1 MSVTYGFYNSL
12 NHDRR
17 YDAIQMSSIFDG
29 IIRDGIFM
37 SIGTRFQVLADSEM
51 MVTVGTGRAWFDH
64 TWTLNDSLLPISI
77 PQSEVILNRI
87 DAIVIEVNAEP
98 AVRANSI
105 KVVKGTPSS
114 KPARPTLT
122 NTATV
127 HQYPLAYISVGAGV
141 TSIRQADITS
151 MIGQGST
158 PYVTGI
164 LETINIESMVRQ
176 WEDQWQKFFE
186 DQTDDMQDAN
196 EHWKYEWESW
206 YKTYRGDMEQ
216 TGQDWKKQWEEWYKQ
231 FTESGT
237 ENFDQW
243 RDETNA
249 TFEEWFRRIQ
259 ELVEGDEKTDLPAE
273 VEKLEERL
281 KLLETF
287 TDEVYNNHALWY
299 KLYDNQVTV
308 HHDYILDSA
317 GDQITDYID
326 RQVETANI
334 TIEPLEDS
342 EPILDSDG
350 RVIDGRLIFEFK

>member
-87 DAIVIEVNAEP
+87 DAVVLEVNAEP
-98 AVRANSI
+98 SVRANSI

-114 KPARPTLT
+114 APARPTLT

-127 HQYPLAYISVGAGV
+127 HQYPLAYISVAAGV

-151 MIGQGST
+151 MIGQGT
-158 PYVTGI
+158 APYVTGI
-164 LETINIESMVRQ
+164 LDTINIESMVLQ
-176 WEDQWQKFFE
+176 WEDQWKKFFE
-186 DQTDDMQDAN
+186 KQTGDMEDAN
-196 EHWKYEWESW
+196 EHWLYEWKTW
-206 YKTYRGDMEQ
+206 YETYRADMEQ
-216 TGQDWKKQWEEWYKQ
+216 TGQDWKKQWEEWYNL
-231 FTESGT
+231 FTESGIS
-237 ENFDQW
+237 NFDQW
-243 RDETNA
+243 RDDFTQKVMKWLES
-249 TFEEWFRRIQ
+249 IQ
-259 ELVEGDEKTDLPAE
+259 ALVESDERGELASL
-273 VEKLEERL
+273 VEKLSKRL
-281 KLLETF
+281 ELLETF
-287 TDEVYNNHALWY
+287 ADEVYHNHALWY
-299 KLYDNQVTV
+299 KLYDHQATV

-317 GDQITDYID
+317 GDQISDYIERPIETD
-326 RQVETANI
+326 NETVEQ
-334 TIEPLEDS
+334 LEDS

-350 RVIDGRLIFEFK
+350 RVIDGRLVFEFK